1 MFKQFNVSSSQIQT
15 LNSVFSLNFMSPFAV
30 TNCHSKWGREI
41 VKFKEK

>member
-15 LNSVFSLNFMSPFAV
+15 LNSVFSLNFMSPFV
-30 TNCHSKWGREI
+30 GVGKLWGREI